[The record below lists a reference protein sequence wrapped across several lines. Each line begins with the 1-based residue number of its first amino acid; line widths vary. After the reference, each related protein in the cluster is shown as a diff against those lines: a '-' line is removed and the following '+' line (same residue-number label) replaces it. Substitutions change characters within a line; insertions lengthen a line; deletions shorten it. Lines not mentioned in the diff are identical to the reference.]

1 MFQVLLAV
9 GFFWVIASVQFG
21 GLIDA
26 EDGSGLQ
33 QCLGLIVTLA
43 LYMGVFFAL
52 RAVTAS
58 LPSLVSFALP
68 VAIPMMIL
76 GWLARIGFKVVG
88 VKIVTAK
95 FSDAA
100 H

>member
-9 GFFWVIASVQFG
+9 GLFWVIASVQLG

-33 QCLGLIVTLA
+33 QFLGIFVTLA
-43 LYMGVFFAL
+43 LYMGVFYGV
-52 RAVTAS
+52 RAVTGS
-58 LPSLVSFALP
+58 LPGWAAFGVP
-68 VAIPMMIL
+68 IAIPMMTL
-76 GWLARIGFKVVG
+76 GWLARIGFKLVG
-88 VKIVTAK
+88 VKIVVAK
-95 FSDAA
+95 FSDQA